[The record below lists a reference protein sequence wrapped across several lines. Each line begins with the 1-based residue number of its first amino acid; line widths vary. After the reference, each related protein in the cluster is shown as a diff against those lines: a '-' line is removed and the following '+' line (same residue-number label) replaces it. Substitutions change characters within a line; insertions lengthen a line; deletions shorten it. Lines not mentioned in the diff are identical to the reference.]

1 MRLTLTRMSE
11 PEVWRATREA
21 EKMGLSKLAPDDGI
35 GEGEVAA
42 AAAAEGKSDYS
53 GAAAHRLNSMR
64 VSTV

>member
-1 MRLTLTRMSE
+1 MRLTLTRMSQ
-11 PEVWRATREA
+11 PEVWRASREA

-35 GEGEVAA
+35 GEGEAA